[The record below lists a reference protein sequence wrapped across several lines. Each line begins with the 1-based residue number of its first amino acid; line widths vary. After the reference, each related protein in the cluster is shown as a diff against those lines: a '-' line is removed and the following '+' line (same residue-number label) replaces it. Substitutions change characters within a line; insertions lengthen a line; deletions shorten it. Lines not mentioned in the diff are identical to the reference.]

1 MTILS
6 QETQQILVKDVKIS
20 SLENLT
26 LSIEY
31 ILHSKEIEPQ
41 RVCFLKVPQSCKK
54 FLYSKD
60 WFWDGEKL
68 LVYQED

>member
-6 QETQQILVKDVKIS
+6 QETQQILAEDVKIS

-41 RVCFLKVPQSCKK
+41 RVCFLKVPQTSKK
-54 FLYSKD
+54 FLYS
-60 WFWDGEKL
+60 
-68 LVYQED
+68 

>member
-6 QETQQILVKDVKIS
+6 QETQQILAEDVKIS

-41 RVCFLKVPQSCKK
+41 RVFFLKVPQSCKK
-54 FLYSKD
+54 FLYS
-60 WFWDGEKL
+60 
-68 LVYQED
+68 

>member
-1 MTILS
+1 MTVLS
-6 QETQQILVKDVKIS
+6 QETQQILAEDVKVS

-68 LVYQED
+68 LIYQGD